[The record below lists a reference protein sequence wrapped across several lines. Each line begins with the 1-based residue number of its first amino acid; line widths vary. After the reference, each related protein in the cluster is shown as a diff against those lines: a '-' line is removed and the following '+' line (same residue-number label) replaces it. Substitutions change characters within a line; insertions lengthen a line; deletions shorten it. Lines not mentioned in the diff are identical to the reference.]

1 MKSVYSASYRCN
13 ANIFIAFKESLAQA
27 MQFKSQILLAT
38 IKEIEGI
45 YKQDV
50 FGLFWSILMPV
61 LPMTVYMILA
71 HIKVFNTSS
80 AMPFVFYIAVGMMVW
95 LLMATTIKNVMMSIK
110 KEASILKTTNYP
122 IFIVM
127 LSQLGIVIFETFIRL
142 IAIIGIMV
150 WFNIEIGFT
159 NIPYTILG
167 FISITIFSF
176 SVGMLLSISDIIIQD
191 TRRVVEIFL
200 RYGLFVSSVIFP
212 FPTEGFFGLVNQ
224 FNFFNTYVNALR
236 DFLFFGHTEILTTF
250 VYTTIVGIILL
261 LIATKLIYSLDYKV
275 RSYL

>member
-1 MKSVYSASYRCN
+1 MKNIYSASYRCN
-13 ANIFIAFKESLAQA
+13 SNIFISFKESFSQA
-27 MQFKSQILLAT
+27 LQFKSQILLAT

-80 AMPFVFYIAVGMMVW
+80 IMPFIFYIAVGMMVW
-95 LLMATTIKNVMMSIK
+95 LLMATTIKSVMMSIK

-122 IFIVM
+122 ILIAM
-127 LSQLGIVIFETFIRL
+127 LSQLGIVIFETLIRL
-142 IAIIGIMV
+142 VAIIGIMV
-150 WFNIEIGFT
+150 WFNIGVGFT
-159 NIPYTILG
+159 NILFTILS

-191 TRRVVEIFL
+191 TRRVIEIFL
-200 RYGLFVSSVIFP
+200 RYGLFMSSVIFP
-212 FPTEGFFGLVNQ
+212 FPTEGFFGLINK

-236 DFLFFGHTEILTTF
+236 DFLFFGYTDILDTF
-250 VYTTIVGIILL
+250 IYTTIVGVVLL

-275 RSYL
+275 RAYL